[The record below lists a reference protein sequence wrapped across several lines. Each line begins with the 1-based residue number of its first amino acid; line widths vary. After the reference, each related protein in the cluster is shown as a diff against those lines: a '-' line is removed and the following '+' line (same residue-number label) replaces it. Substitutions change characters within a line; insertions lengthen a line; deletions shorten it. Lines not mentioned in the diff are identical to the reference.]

1 MGVDI
6 ETSLRSFIEDVAS
19 SKPTPGGGS
28 VAAVT
33 GAFAAGL
40 TSMVC
45 RLTIGKKRYE
55 EVQEEMEQLLKDS
68 ERLRDRLQALAV
80 EDAQAYDTVIEALRM
95 DRSTPEAKEERGR
108 ALQQALRDAAE
119 VPMETSERSLD
130 LLRVAQQVAAKG
142 NVNALS
148 DAGVAAH
155 LVLAAFHGARLNV
168 EINLS
173 SIKSADYVAKRRS
186 RLEAMSHEIENL
198 HARSLTVIDERL

>member
-6 ETSLRSFIEDVAS
+6 ETPLRSFIEDVAS
-19 SKPTPGGGS
+19 NKPTPGGGS

-33 GAFAAGL
+33 GALAAGL

-45 RLTIGKKRYE
+45 RLTIGKKSYE
-55 EVQEEMEQLLKDS
+55 EVEEEMEQLLKDS

-130 LLRVAQQVAAKG
+130 LLRVAQQVATKG

-155 LVLAAFHGARLNV
+155 LALAAIRGA
-168 EINLS
+168 
-173 SIKSADYVAKRRS
+173 
-186 RLEAMSHEIENL
+186 
-198 HARSLTVIDERL
+198 